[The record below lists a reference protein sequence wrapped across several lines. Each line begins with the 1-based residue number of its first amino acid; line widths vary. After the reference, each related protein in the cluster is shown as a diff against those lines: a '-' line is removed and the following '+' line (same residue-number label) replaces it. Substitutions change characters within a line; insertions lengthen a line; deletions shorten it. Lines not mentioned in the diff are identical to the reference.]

1 MSLSTFTPYTL
12 SFSLYYSSQEP
23 LTTALPYPASP
34 NHGSYNYAPE
44 TQSPTKKRK
53 RRPKKMNIS
62 IPETQSPDRNPRRLQ
77 LFQPKTYSTG
87 DSSCGNG
94 LSRLRRTCGLAKN
107 YPADQ
112 PVPEPEPVSDSS
124 DTVDV
129 PNAQPEKYGPE
140 AMPDMDI
147 DNDEHEMTTTPS
159 ENVTEPILPPNTSSS
174 NEEAE
179 DMYVDYRV

>member
-1 MSLSTFTPYTL
+1 MWVG
-12 SFSLYYSSQEP
+12 Q
-23 LTTALPYPASP
+23 
-34 NHGSYNYAPE
+34 
-44 TQSPTKKRK
+44 
-53 RRPKKMNIS
+53 
-62 IPETQSPDRNPRRLQ
+62 
-77 LFQPKTYSTG
+77 
-87 DSSCGNG
+87 
-94 LSRLRRTCGLAKN
+94 N

-140 AMPDMDI
+140 AMLDMDI
-147 DNDEHEMTTTPS
+147 DNDEHKMTTTPS

-179 DMYVDYRV
+179 DMYVDYRVEQVQGGGDNPQCSASILKPSTKGAYSLVANSLCLSTVSVYFYINLIF

>member
-1 MSLSTFTPYTL
+1 
-12 SFSLYYSSQEP
+12 
-23 LTTALPYPASP
+23 
-34 NHGSYNYAPE
+34 
-44 TQSPTKKRK
+44 
-53 RRPKKMNIS
+53 MNIS
-62 IPETQSPDRNPRRLQ
+62 IPQMQSPDRNPQRLR
-77 LFQPKTYSTG
+77 LSQPKTYSTG

-129 PNAQPEKYGPE
+129 PNAQPGKYNPE

-147 DNDEHEMTTTPS
+147 DNDEHEMIMTPS
-159 ENVTEPILPPNTSSS
+159 ENVTEPILPPKTSSS

-179 DMYVDYRV
+179 DMYVDYHIKQVQGGGDNLQCSASILKPSTEGAYSLVANSLRLSTV